1 MSEHEINVKVNL
13 DDNEA
18 QKKLNDLTNKERKI
32 NINVDTSDIDQASK
46 KADNLKNKDVKL
58 NLKTIGKETI
68 DDTTKS
74 LDKATK
80 SASNFGNTV
89 KGFAKFGGYLE
100 VFQAIKQG
108 AQEAVQAIK
117 EIDDAIV
124 DLQMATGD
132 SYENIRQLVS
142 GYNDLAKNLG
152 ATTTEMTKGADTW
165 LRQGKSISETNQLLQ
180 DTMVLSK
187 VAQIDPDDSSSY
199 LTAIMKG
206 YKMAA
211 DEVAGIN
218 DSLTSIDLAAAVD
231 AGGLAEATS
240 RVAASA
246 DLAGV
251 SLERLLGYEAAV
263 GEASQESM
271 SVIGNSLKGIFTRMS
286 NIKAG
291 NLELVDEDG
300 TIQTLSDVELVLDNV
315 GIKLRDS
322 ANEFR
327 DFDDVLDDTAAKWDK
342 LSSVQQAAVAQ
353 AFSGT
358 YQRNRFQLLMEN
370 YDKALQYEQIAES
383 SSGTAQAKFEDAY
396 LNSIEAKTKSLQAAF
411 EGLSTNLISR
421 DSINGVLEATQ
432 ALVEFLDKTN
442 LVKGAIAGIVA
453 GGAVKGF
460 TMLTSSITQSVM
472 QMNNFSKALKL
483 IKAGDI
489 GEDTIQHLSV
499 LTDGLSKSQL
509 KAVISSEAL
518 STAQRMQILQ
528 NAGLSEAQAA
538 ATLSTMGLSTAQ
550 GTATATTVTLS
561 GTLKG
566 LWATLMANP
575 LIAIVAGVTAVVSV
589 MSAYNQAVEESI
601 QRSKDIT
608 SSWEESNNALND
620 QIANYQELKSQLDSG
635 TLTPDEEYST
645 RQQILDIQ
653 SQITSQYGEQAQ
665 GISLVNGNLQEQLAL
680 LQNIAAENAKTT
692 LNRSRDDYNNVADQM
707 ERTRTY
713 QLGSVAFTDKNKID
727 KDILNIAKDF
737 KDAGL
742 NIKDTGEGIGTYKLT
757 FEGDASQADET
768 ITAFMNRVSDLQEKY
783 QGNEFATNRIN
794 STIDYASDALKKNQE
809 ILDDYQ
815 ESYDKFLQMDMLSRG
830 TDEGSLADTYNKY
843 AEAISNYNEALVS
856 DDNDAINKARADFQS
871 IDQEVNNL
879 LSKGDNSK
887 FASIFENVEN
897 TLDDASIKL
906 HDFNEALAG
915 QAGESNT
922 FGKTA
927 DDIKEASDGLKELKL
942 DAQDVRDALITD
954 GDQTGEKQILALAEA
969 WGLTKESIEGQD
981 EAFQKFLNILSEAG
995 LITGQVASA
1004 TDAATASYEAFSTSV
1019 QTASEN
1025 LTTLQDIISESS
1037 SGSGISADNV
1047 KAFQDMFGSDSKKV
1061 LEKTANGY
1069 HLNVDALRE
1078 LQAQQETLTKSDYLS
1093 ALSDQYELLAD
1104 NAEKLAKAQFMGDT
1118 DQISALEATRQGI
1131 LSQISSLQDLQ
1142 YHYESATSA
1151 YQDWINAQSNG
1162 SERDMYEN
1170 IQSGYSQVK
1179 DLIDRGW
1186 GGSDEV
1192 RTYVDLLSS
1201 ADLSTASVDEVIDA
1215 YNRLG
1220 QTIGNSGHSI
1230 LDFFTVDEDGNI
1242 TTDGIYNFFD
1252 TVNSV
1257 LGEEFAKIN
1266 ENGEY
1271 EFNFGEGRDQ
1281 TVADKLGM
1289 DVEGVQS
1296 ILRAATDAGFETNLD
1311 QPIASLEELK
1321 TSAQSAQE
1329 ALSKMEDTSLG
1340 DINFDSTSFAEIT
1353 DDIAQVEEYI
1363 DQLKNDKT
1371 LEPDVKTEKLENA
1384 NAILEYLV
1392 EMQNEAGS
1400 NNIEI
1405 TVNAEELEQKISDAK
1420 SALDAFKNDSGV
1432 VDLSV
1437 EGAQEAIDNLQALL
1451 YSKEQLNAPTVM
1463 AIDTSQVDGDL
1474 GAAIGKIQEFQ
1485 QALSDLN
1492 VAQGLADAGVD
1503 IDTSAAQQKVQDLA
1517 GQIQSLDTD
1526 TKASLGLD
1534 TSEFDTALSTIQN
1547 QKVDVQAGVNLDQ
1560 ASLSTISSSISAIS
1574 PEVLVKA
1581 GVDPAAV
1588 DAYDPADKDA
1598 EVKYT
1603 VNAAEVNAYD
1613 PPDKGATVIYSPD
1626 TSGLPT
1632 RFSAITRTVKYEA
1645 TGDVGVNGTAH
1656 AEGTANASGNWGI
1669 IKGGTSLVGEL
1680 GQEILVRDSKF
1691 YTIGDNG
1698 AEFIK
1703 TKPGDIIFNHKQSE
1717 SLLKNGY
1724 VTSRGKM
1731 VGGNAN
1737 ANGSAYSSGSGG
1749 LGRPSRPS
1757 SGMGSSN
1764 TSNNSSTNTATQSV
1778 NKAASNLSSAAK
1790 STSSAAKETSEAA
1803 EKLSDTLSGY
1813 TDWIERVFEARERE
1827 IDHLTS
1833 QMERIAHLTD
1843 KQIKTYEILSKNR
1856 EYLNNTQTA
1865 KQTYQS
1871 HLDMLQSQM
1880 NLNPTIIKQIQ
1891 TGSFDISKYDDETQK
1906 LISEYQE
1913 YYDKLQ
1919 DCSAQYDD
1927 LLAQQ
1932 DELAQTAL
1940 DNVSNY
1946 YDMFNQVD
1954 QAMQGWLEAQR
1965 DLWENQ
1971 GLSATADSQY
1981 ASIQS
1986 SLEQE
1991 RKVAE
1996 RLEQKISSYT
2006 DEINKLISNGYM
2018 ARHSEAY
2025 YEANEALNGF
2035 KQELYESQSA
2045 IIEFEDQLRE
2055 LDYTALQNKID
2066 GFARAVDKISAQINL
2081 MEARDEQ
2088 VPESL
2093 YQQQIDAN
2101 NSQIEANMQ
2110 LRDSKL
2116 KEQGLYDVGSTRYQE
2131 LAEEINELDVAT
2143 LNLRADNEALKD
2155 SIYELRFDRLDNQL
2169 KVYDDLK
2176 TEIDDFRSL
2185 LNEDAFFDKNGVV
2198 TEEGLAEL
2206 ALLQQGIIASKREVA
2221 DYREGLEKLKESY
2234 VNGVISL
2241 DEYNEKSEEYCAGI
2255 RESIKD
2261 VSDYEDALTDL
2272 YMTQMRT
2279 ESEALQE
2286 VIDKRKEALQA
2297 KESYYQYDQTLKSQ
2311 TKDVNMLQ
2319 AQIQALEGVNN
2330 AAAQA
2335 EVKRLRA
2342 ELETAQ
2348 QTLDDTKR
2356 EHAIDMQQ
2364 QGYDS
2369 MSDQLNQILEDTEYE
2384 ITHNAEKQQEV
2395 VQSMLNNVVNMY
2407 ESAYGKINSIIEN
2420 TGWAGSYAFRQNQTQ
2435 LSTSTGA
2442 QTQTNNATQSQSNV
2456 KPSDAANSTITNPID
2471 NNESY
2476 NNKVEQEI
2484 TQAPNTENRLV
2495 AELKLSPTSV
2505 SLEEGK
2511 STKITAT
2518 MRPNDAKNKTLSW
2531 KSSNTSIA
2539 TVSGGTIKAIKAGSC
2554 QITASTTDG
2563 SGLSVTVGVTVTAK
2577 PKPVQPEKKPST
2589 PSTGGDGVPNIG
2601 DAVTYTSGRY
2611 YYSSDGL
2618 KPSGNQYLGKTV
2630 YIGHINNAD
2639 WATKPYALYAD
2650 KEFKHPL
2657 GWVSLDQISG
2667 YAKGTKSVPYEQI
2680 AEVNEEGRELIVTS
2694 DGRVLRRLQPG
2705 DGVIPNNITE
2715 NLLKMGENPAKF
2727 VQDAITQVQAP
2738 VVNKISSG
2746 DMNVTNHYDS
2756 LLTVNGNVDKEAL
2769 PELKEI
2775 LKKSYDYTVQNIA
2788 KDAAKMGFKKRF

>member
-1 MSEHEINVKVNL
+1 MSEHEINVKIKL
-13 DDNEA
+13 DDSEA

-32 NINVDTSDIDQASK
+32 NIDVDTSDIDQASK

-58 NLKTIGKETI
+58 NVKTTGKETI

-80 SASNFGNTV
+80 SASNFTNTV

-100 VFQAIKQG
+100 VFQMIKQG

-124 DLQMATGD
+124 DLQIASGE
-132 SYENIRQLVS
+132 SYENVRQMVTGWNS
-142 GYNDLAKNLG
+142 MAKSLG
-152 ATTTEMTKGADTW
+152 SSTVEVLKASDTW
-165 LRQGKSISETNQLLQ
+165 LRQGKSVSEANELIQQ
-180 DTMVLSK
+180 SMVLSK
-187 VAQIDPDDSSSY
+187 LGQIDSDDASTY
-199 LTAIMKG
+199 LTAMING
-206 YKMAA
+206 FHVAT
-211 DEVAGIN
+211 DEVSSLN
-218 DSLTSIDLAAAVD
+218 DAISAIDMSSAVD
-231 AGGLAEATS
+231 AAGLAEATS

-251 SLERLLGYEAAV
+251 SLERLLGYEAAI

-460 TMLTSSITQSVM
+460 TMLTSSITKSVM

-483 IKAGDI
+483 IKAGNI
-489 GEDTIQHLSV
+489 GEDAIQHLSV
-499 LTDGLSKSQL
+499 LTYGLSKSQL

-575 LIAIVAGVTAVVSV
+575 LIAIVAGVTAVVAV
-589 MSAYNQAVEESI
+589 MGAYNRAVEESI
-601 QRSKDIT
+601 QRAKDIT
-608 SSWEESNNALND
+608 SSWEESNNSLSE
-620 QIANYQELKSQLDSG
+620 QIAKYQELKSQLDSG
-635 TLTPDEEYST
+635 TLAPDEEYST

-692 LNRSRDDYNNVADQM
+692 LNKSRDDYNNVAKQM
-707 ERTRTY
+707 ERARTY
-713 QLGSVAFTDKNKID
+713 QLGSAAFTNKNKIE

-737 KDAGL
+737 EDAGL
-742 NIKDTGEGIGTYKLT
+742 TIKDTGEGVGTYNFT
-757 FEGDASQADET
+757 FEGDASQANET

-843 AEAISNYNEALVS
+843 AEAISNYNEALVT

-871 IDQEVNNL
+871 VDQEVSNI

-942 DAQDVRDALITD
+942 DAQDVREALITD

-981 EAFQKFLNILSEAG
+981 EDFQKFLNILSEAG

-1142 YHYESATSA
+1142 YQYESATSA

-1289 DVEGVQS
+1289 DVEAVQS

-1353 DDIAQVEEYI
+1353 DDIVQVEEYI

-1669 IKGGTSLVGEL
+1669 KRGGTSLVGEL

-1691 YTIGDNG
+1691 YTIGDHG
-1698 AEFIK
+1698 VEFIN

-1717 SLLKNGY
+1717 ALLKNGY

-1731 VGGNAN
+1731 IGGNAN

-1757 SGMGSSN
+1757 SGMGSSSN
-1764 TSNNSSTNTATQSV
+1764 TSTNSSTNTTTQSV

-1827 IDHLTS
+1827 LEHLES
-1833 QMERIAHLTD
+1833 QLDRIAHLPD
-1843 KQIKTYEILSKNR
+1843 RQAKTYEILAKNR
-1856 EYLNNTQTA
+1856 EYINNTQTA

-1871 HLDMLQSQM
+1871 HLDMLEGQM
-1880 NLNPTIIKQIQ
+1880 GLDPTILNQIRS
-1891 TGSFDISKYDDETQK
+1891 GSFDISKYDDETQK

-1927 LLAQQ
+1927 LIAQQ
-1932 DELAQTAL
+1932 DELAQTVL
-1940 DNVSNY
+1940 DNISDY
-1946 YDMFNQVD
+1946 YDMMNGVD
-1954 QAMQGWLEAQR
+1954 ESAMGWLEGQR
-1965 DLWENQ
+1965 ELWENQ
-1971 GLSATADSQY
+1971 GKNNDFGNQY
-1981 ASIQS
+1981 SSIRNSMAQ
-1986 SLEQE
+1986 QQ
-1991 RKVAE
+1991 KVSDRLQKQVDDFAAEIE
-1996 RLEQKISSYT
+1996 RLIS
-2006 DEINKLISNGYM
+2006 EGYM
-2018 ARHSEAY
+2018 QRYSQQYFEAH
-2025 YEANEALNGF
+2025 ETLNGF

-2045 IIEFEDQLRE
+2045 LIEFEDQLRE
-2055 LDYTALQNKID
+2055 LDYTAIQNKID
-2066 GFARAVDKISAQINL
+2066 GFAQAVDKISAQVNL
-2081 MEARDEQ
+2081 MEARDQ
-2088 VPESL
+2088 KVPESV
-2093 YQQQIDAN
+2093 YQQQIDTN
-2101 NSQIEANMQ
+2101 NNQIATNQQ
-2110 LRDSKL
+2110 LRASKL

-2131 LAEEINELDVAT
+2131 LAEEINDLDVET
-2143 LNLRADNEALKD
+2143 LNLMADNEALKD
-2155 SIYELRFDRLDNQL
+2155 SIYELRFANLDNQIEAYGKL
-2169 KVYDDLK
+2169 KD
-2176 TEIDDFRSL
+2176 EIEDFRSL
-2185 LNEDAFFDKNGVV
+2185 LNEDAFFAKNGGL

-2206 ALLQQGIIASKREVA
+2206 ALLQQGIAASKNEIA
-2221 DYREGLEKLKESY
+2221 DYREGLEKLKKSY
-2234 VNGVISL
+2234 ANGVISL

-2255 RESIKD
+2255 RDSIKD

-2279 ESEALQE
+2279 ENEALQE
-2286 VIDKRKEALQA
+2286 IIDKRREALQA
-2297 KESYYQYDQTLKSQ
+2297 KKSYYEYDEKLKSQ
-2311 TKDVNMLQ
+2311 TKDINILKSQISALQ
-2319 AQIQALEGVNN
+2319 GVRKF
-2330 AAAQA
+2330 A
-2335 EVKRLRA
+2335 RL
-2342 ELETAQ
+2342 LFNSGKIPI
-2348 QTLDDTKR
+2348 TLFRYNVTGNGKR
-2356 EHAIDMQQ
+2356 EC
-2364 QGYDS
+2364 GTCF
-2369 MSDQLNQILEDTEYE
+2369 E
-2384 ITHNAEKQQEV
+2384 HN
-2395 VQSMLNNVVNMY
+2395 
-2407 ESAYGKINSIIEN
+2407 
-2420 TGWAGSYAFRQNQTQ
+2420 
-2435 LSTSTGA
+2435 
-2442 QTQTNNATQSQSNV
+2442 SN
-2456 KPSDAANSTITNPID
+2456 I
-2471 NNESY
+2471 Y
-2476 NNKVEQEI
+2476 
-2484 TQAPNTENRLV
+2484 
-2495 AELKLSPTSV
+2495 
-2505 SLEEGK
+2505 
-2511 STKITAT
+2511 
-2518 MRPNDAKNKTLSW
+2518 
-2531 KSSNTSIA
+2531 
-2539 TVSGGTIKAIKAGSC
+2539 
-2554 QITASTTDG
+2554 
-2563 SGLSVTVGVTVTAK
+2563 
-2577 PKPVQPEKKPST
+2577 
-2589 PSTGGDGVPNIG
+2589 
-2601 DAVTYTSGRY
+2601 
-2611 YYSSDGL
+2611 
-2618 KPSGNQYLGKTV
+2618 
-2630 YIGHINNAD
+2630 
-2639 WATKPYALYAD
+2639 
-2650 KEFKHPL
+2650 
-2657 GWVSLDQISG
+2657 
-2667 YAKGTKSVPYEQI
+2667 
-2680 AEVNEEGRELIVTS
+2680 
-2694 DGRVLRRLQPG
+2694 
-2705 DGVIPNNITE
+2705 
-2715 NLLKMGENPAKF
+2715 GEN
-2727 VQDAITQVQAP
+2727 
-2738 VVNKISSG
+2738 
-2746 DMNVTNHYDS
+2746 
-2756 LLTVNGNVDKEAL
+2756 
-2769 PELKEI
+2769 I
-2775 LKKSYDYTVQNIA
+2775 L
-2788 KDAAKMGFKKRF
+2788 

>member
-32 NINVDTSDIDQASK
+32 DINVDTSDIDQASK

-58 NLKTIGKETI
+58 NVKTTGKETI

-80 SASNFGNTV
+80 SAAGFGNTV

-152 ATTTEMTKGADTW
+152 STTTEMTKGADTW

-692 LNRSRDDYNNVADQM
+692 LNKSRDDYNNVADQM

-713 QLGSVAFTDKNKID
+713 QLGSAAFTNKNKIE

-737 KDAGL
+737 EDAGL
-742 NIKDTGEGIGTYKLT
+742 TIKDTGEGVGTYNFT
-757 FEGDASQADET
+757 FEGDASQANET

-927 DDIKEASDGLKELKL
+927 DDIKEASKGLKALKL
-942 DAQDVRDALITD
+942 DAQDVREALITA

-981 EAFQKFLNILSEAG
+981 EDFQKFLNILSEAG

-1289 DVEGVQS
+1289 TVEAVQS

-1764 TSNNSSTNTATQSV
+1764 TSNNSSTNKATQSV
-1778 NKAASNLSSAAK
+1778 NKAANNLSSAAE
-1790 STSSAAKETSEAA
+1790 ETSEAA

-1827 IDHLTS
+1827 RDHLTS

-1971 GLSATADSQY
+1971 GLSAAADSQY

-2018 ARHSEAY
+2018 DRHSEAY

-2081 MEARDEQ
+2081 MEARDEK
-2088 VPESL
+2088 VPESV

-2101 NSQIEANMQ
+2101 NSQIEANQ
-2110 LRDSKL
+2110 ELRASKL

-2131 LAEEINELDVAT
+2131 LAEEINDLDVET
-2143 LNLRADNEALKD
+2143 LNLLADNEVLKD

-2185 LNEDAFFDKNGVV
+2185 LNKDAFFDKNGVV

-2297 KESYYQYDQTLKSQ
+2297 KSDYYNYNKTISDKQ
-2311 TKDVNMLQ
+2311 KDISMLQ
-2319 AQIQALEGVNN
+2319 AEIAALQGVRKF
-2330 AAAQA
+2330 A
-2335 EVKRLRA
+2335 RL
-2342 ELETAQ
+2342 LFYCGKIPI
-2348 QTLDDTKR
+2348 TLFRYNVTGNGKR
-2356 EHAIDMQQ
+2356 EC
-2364 QGYDS
+2364 
-2369 MSDQLNQILEDTEYE
+2369 
-2384 ITHNAEKQQEV
+2384 
-2395 VQSMLNNVVNMY
+2395 
-2407 ESAYGKINSIIEN
+2407 
-2420 TGWAGSYAFRQNQTQ
+2420 
-2435 LSTSTGA
+2435 
-2442 QTQTNNATQSQSNV
+2442 
-2456 KPSDAANSTITNPID
+2456 
-2471 NNESY
+2471 
-2476 NNKVEQEI
+2476 
-2484 TQAPNTENRLV
+2484 
-2495 AELKLSPTSV
+2495 
-2505 SLEEGK
+2505 
-2511 STKITAT
+2511 
-2518 MRPNDAKNKTLSW
+2518 
-2531 KSSNTSIA
+2531 
-2539 TVSGGTIKAIKAGSC
+2539 GTC
-2554 QITASTTDG
+2554 
-2563 SGLSVTVGVTVTAK
+2563 
-2577 PKPVQPEKKPST
+2577 
-2589 PSTGGDGVPNIG
+2589 
-2601 DAVTYTSGRY
+2601 
-2611 YYSSDGL
+2611 
-2618 KPSGNQYLGKTV
+2618 
-2630 YIGHINNAD
+2630 
-2639 WATKPYALYAD
+2639 
-2650 KEFKHPL
+2650 F
-2657 GWVSLDQISG
+2657 
-2667 YAKGTKSVPYEQI
+2667 
-2680 AEVNEEGRELIVTS
+2680 
-2694 DGRVLRRLQPG
+2694 
-2705 DGVIPNNITE
+2705 
-2715 NLLKMGENPAKF
+2715 
-2727 VQDAITQVQAP
+2727 
-2738 VVNKISSG
+2738 
-2746 DMNVTNHYDS
+2746 
-2756 LLTVNGNVDKEAL
+2756 
-2769 PELKEI
+2769 
-2775 LKKSYDYTVQNIA
+2775 
-2788 KDAAKMGFKKRF
+2788 

>member
-13 DDNEA
+13 DDSEA

-58 NLKTIGKETI
+58 NVKTTGKETI

-80 SASNFGNTV
+80 SAAGFGNTV

-271 SVIGNSLKGIFTRMS
+271 SVIGNSLKTIFQRLGS
-286 NIKAG
+286 IKAG
-291 NLELVDEDG
+291 NLELIDEDG
-300 TIQTLSDVELVLDNV
+300 TVTTLSDVETVFKNI
-315 GIKLRDS
+315 GIPLRDS
-322 ANEFR
+322 INEFR
-327 DFDDVLDDTAAKWDK
+327 DYGDILDDLAAKWSN
-342 LSSVQQAAVAQ
+342 LSSVQQSAVSQVAAGTFQ
-353 AFSGT
+353 A
-358 YQRNRFQLLMEN
+358 NRFKLLMEN
-370 YDKALQYEQIAES
+370 YDKALEYEQIALGAD
-383 SSGTAQAKFEDAY
+383 GTAAAKFEDAY

-608 SSWEESNNALND
+608 SSWEESNNSLND
-620 QIANYQELKSQLDSG
+620 QIAKYQELKSQLDSG
-635 TLTPDEEYST
+635 TLAPDEEYST

-692 LNRSRDDYNNVADQM
+692 LNKSRDDYNNVADQM

-713 QLGSVAFTDKNKID
+713 QLGSAAFTNKNKIE

-737 KDAGL
+737 EDAGL
-742 NIKDTGEGIGTYKLT
+742 TIKDTGEGVGTYNFT
-757 FEGDASQADET
+757 FEGDASQANET

-843 AEAISNYNEALVS
+843 AEAISNYNEALAT
-856 DDNDAINKARADFQS
+856 DDDDAINKARADFQS
-871 IDQEVNNL
+871 VDQEVSNL

-915 QAGESNT
+915 QAGKSNT
-922 FGKTA
+922 FSKTA
-927 DDIKEASDGLKELKL
+927 DDIKEASKGLKALKL

-954 GDQTGEKQILALAEA
+954 GDQTGEEQILALAEA

-981 EAFQKFLNILSEAG
+981 EDFQKFLNILSEAG

-1047 KAFQDMFGSDSKKV
+1047 KAFQDMFSSDSKKV

-1142 YHYESATSA
+1142 YQYESATSA

-1230 LDFFTVDEDGNI
+1230 LDFFTVDEDGNT

-1266 ENGEY
+1266 ENGDY

-1289 DVEGVQS
+1289 DVEAVQS

-1340 DINFDSTSFAEIT
+1340 DINLDSTSFAEIT

-1400 NNIEI
+1400 NIEI

-1420 SALDAFKNDSGV
+1420 SALDAFKNDNGV

-1463 AIDTSQVDGDL
+1463 AIDTSQVDGEL
-1474 GAAIGKIQEFQ
+1474 GSAIGKIQEFQ
-1485 QALSDLN
+1485 KALSDLN

-1517 GQIQSLDTD
+1517 GQIQNLDGN

-1632 RFSAITRTVKYEA
+1632 SFSAITRTVKYEA

-1717 SLLKNGY
+1717 ALLKNGY

-1749 LGRPSRPS
+1749 LGRPSKPS
-1757 SGMGSSN
+1757 SSMGSSSN
-1764 TSNNSSTNTATQSV
+1764 TSTNSSTDKVTQSV
-1778 NKAASNLSSAAK
+1778 NKAANNL
-1790 STSSAAKETSEAA
+1790 SSAAKETSKAA

-1827 IDHLTS
+1827 LEHLES
-1833 QMERIAHLTD
+1833 QLDNIAHLPHRQA
-1843 KQIKTYEILSKNR
+1843 KSYEILAKNR
-1856 EYLNNTQTA
+1856 EYINNTQTA

-1871 HLDMLQSQM
+1871 HLGMLESQM
-1880 NLNPTIIKQIQ
+1880 GLDPTILNQIRS
-1891 TGSFDISKYDDETQK
+1891 GSFDISKYDDETQK

-1927 LLAQQ
+1927 LIAQQ
-1932 DELAQTAL
+1932 EEYAQTVL
-1940 DNVSNY
+1940 DNISDY
-1946 YDMFNQVD
+1946 YDMMNGVD
-1954 QAMQGWLEAQR
+1954 ESAMGWLEGQR
-1965 DLWENQ
+1965 ELWENQ
-1971 GLSATADSQY
+1971 GKNNDFGNQY
-1981 ASIQS
+1981 SSIRNSMAQ
-1986 SLEQE
+1986 QQ
-1991 RKVAE
+1991 KVSDRLQKQVDDFAAEIE
-1996 RLEQKISSYT
+1996 RLIS
-2006 DEINKLISNGYM
+2006 EGYM
-2018 ARHSEAY
+2018 QRYSQQYFEAH
-2025 YEANEALNGF
+2025 ETLNGF

-2045 IIEFEDQLRE
+2045 LIEFEDQLRE

-2081 MEARDEQ
+2081 MEARDEK
-2088 VPESL
+2088 VPESV

-2101 NSQIEANMQ
+2101 NSQIEANQ
-2110 LRDSKL
+2110 ELRASKL

-2131 LAEEINELDVAT
+2131 LAEEINDLDVET
-2143 LNLRADNEALKD
+2143 LNLLADNEALKD

-2297 KESYYQYDQTLKSQ
+2297 KADYYNYNKTISDKQ
-2311 TKDVNMLQ
+2311 KDINMLQ
-2319 AQIQALEGVNN
+2319 AEIAALQGVR
-2330 AAAQA
+2330 
-2335 EVKRLRA
+2335 KYCPSSILLR
-2342 ELETAQ
+2342 E
-2348 QTLDDTKR
+2348 
-2356 EHAIDMQQ
+2356 
-2364 QGYDS
+2364 
-2369 MSDQLNQILEDTEYE
+2369 NP
-2384 ITHNAEKQQEV
+2384 HN
-2395 VQSMLNNVVNMY
+2395 
-2407 ESAYGKINSIIEN
+2407 
-2420 TGWAGSYAFRQNQTQ
+2420 
-2435 LSTSTGA
+2435 
-2442 QTQTNNATQSQSNV
+2442 
-2456 KPSDAANSTITNPID
+2456 P
-2471 NNESY
+2471 
-2476 NNKVEQEI
+2476 
-2484 TQAPNTENRLV
+2484 
-2495 AELKLSPTSV
+2495 V
-2505 SLEEGK
+2505 SLQ
-2511 STKITAT
+2511 
-2518 MRPNDAKNKTLSW
+2518 RNW
-2531 KSSNTSIA
+2531 K
-2539 TVSGGTIKAIKAGSC
+2539 
-2554 QITASTTDG
+2554 
-2563 SGLSVTVGVTVTAK
+2563 
-2577 PKPVQPEKKPST
+2577 
-2589 PSTGGDGVPNIG
+2589 
-2601 DAVTYTSGRY
+2601 R
-2611 YYSSDGL
+2611 
-2618 KPSGNQYLGKTV
+2618 
-2630 YIGHINNAD
+2630 
-2639 WATKPYALYAD
+2639 
-2650 KEFKHPL
+2650 
-2657 GWVSLDQISG
+2657 
-2667 YAKGTKSVPYEQI
+2667 
-2680 AEVNEEGRELIVTS
+2680 
-2694 DGRVLRRLQPG
+2694 
-2705 DGVIPNNITE
+2705 
-2715 NLLKMGENPAKF
+2715 
-2727 VQDAITQVQAP
+2727 
-2738 VVNKISSG
+2738 
-2746 DMNVTNHYDS
+2746 
-2756 LLTVNGNVDKEAL
+2756 
-2769 PELKEI
+2769 
-2775 LKKSYDYTVQNIA
+2775 
-2788 KDAAKMGFKKRF
+2788 

>member
-692 LNRSRDDYNNVADQM
+692 LNKSRDDYNNVAKQM
-707 ERTRTY
+707 ERARTY
-713 QLGSVAFTDKNKID
+713 QLGSAAFTNKNKIE

-737 KDAGL
+737 EDAGL
-742 NIKDTGEGIGTYKLT
+742 TIKDTGEGVGTYNFT
-757 FEGDASQADET
+757 FEGDASQANET

-1813 TDWIERVFEARERE
+1813 TDWVERVFEARERE

-2018 ARHSEAY
+2018 DRHSEAY

-2088 VPESL
+2088 VPESV

-2101 NSQIEANMQ
+2101 NSQIAANQ
-2110 LRDSKL
+2110 ELRASKL

-2131 LAEEINELDVAT
+2131 LAEEINDLDVET
-2143 LNLRADNEALKD
+2143 LNLLADNEALKD

-2221 DYREGLEKLKESY
+2221 DYKEGLEKLKESY

-2255 RESIKD
+2255 RDSIKD

-2297 KESYYQYDQTLKSQ
+2297 KSDYYNYDRTLKSQ
-2311 TKDVNMLQ
+2311 TKSINMLK
-2319 AQIQALEGVNN
+2319 AEIAALQGVRKF
-2330 AAAQA
+2330 A
-2335 EVKRLRA
+2335 RL
-2342 ELETAQ
+2342 LFYSGKIPI
-2348 QTLDDTKR
+2348 TLFRYNVTGNGKR
-2356 EHAIDMQQ
+2356 EC
-2364 QGYDS
+2364 
-2369 MSDQLNQILEDTEYE
+2369 
-2384 ITHNAEKQQEV
+2384 
-2395 VQSMLNNVVNMY
+2395 
-2407 ESAYGKINSIIEN
+2407 
-2420 TGWAGSYAFRQNQTQ
+2420 
-2435 LSTSTGA
+2435 
-2442 QTQTNNATQSQSNV
+2442 
-2456 KPSDAANSTITNPID
+2456 
-2471 NNESY
+2471 
-2476 NNKVEQEI
+2476 
-2484 TQAPNTENRLV
+2484 
-2495 AELKLSPTSV
+2495 
-2505 SLEEGK
+2505 
-2511 STKITAT
+2511 
-2518 MRPNDAKNKTLSW
+2518 
-2531 KSSNTSIA
+2531 
-2539 TVSGGTIKAIKAGSC
+2539 GTC
-2554 QITASTTDG
+2554 
-2563 SGLSVTVGVTVTAK
+2563 
-2577 PKPVQPEKKPST
+2577 
-2589 PSTGGDGVPNIG
+2589 
-2601 DAVTYTSGRY
+2601 
-2611 YYSSDGL
+2611 
-2618 KPSGNQYLGKTV
+2618 
-2630 YIGHINNAD
+2630 
-2639 WATKPYALYAD
+2639 
-2650 KEFKHPL
+2650 F
-2657 GWVSLDQISG
+2657 
-2667 YAKGTKSVPYEQI
+2667 
-2680 AEVNEEGRELIVTS
+2680 
-2694 DGRVLRRLQPG
+2694 
-2705 DGVIPNNITE
+2705 
-2715 NLLKMGENPAKF
+2715 
-2727 VQDAITQVQAP
+2727 
-2738 VVNKISSG
+2738 
-2746 DMNVTNHYDS
+2746 
-2756 LLTVNGNVDKEAL
+2756 
-2769 PELKEI
+2769 
-2775 LKKSYDYTVQNIA
+2775 
-2788 KDAAKMGFKKRF
+2788 